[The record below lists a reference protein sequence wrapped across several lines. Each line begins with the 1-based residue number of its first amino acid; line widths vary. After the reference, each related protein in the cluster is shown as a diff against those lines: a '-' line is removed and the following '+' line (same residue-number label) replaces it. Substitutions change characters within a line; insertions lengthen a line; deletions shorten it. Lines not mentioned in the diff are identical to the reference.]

1 MNSCIPNGWPPAYG
15 CGGGSSTTPVTLA
28 YGPQIDA
35 FGRLRVSQ
43 PYTLYDSQQ
52 RYDLDHT
59 FVSNV
64 SSGGNVTFVATQ
76 STANLQ
82 VTSTVGS
89 YAARESQYV
98 FVYQPGKSLLA
109 LVTFVMAPL
118 SDSSLRQR
126 VGYFGKENG
135 YFLELKD
142 QVYIVERSNV
152 TGTVTETYVPQS
164 SWNTDQLNGYGTS
177 GVTLDITKAQ
187 IFWIDMEWLGVGNVR
202 SGFVYN
208 GQFVVAHVF
217 QHANYLKTAY
227 ITTATLPIR
236 YEIETLAAGAPAT
249 SNLLQICSTVQ
260 SEGGYD
266 QPYLLFSNITNFSS
280 TMTAGVWYPT
290 VSIRLAPG
298 RLDAIAQ
305 IRQIDVVVT
314 SADTIHWALWANVTA
329 TSLTGEN
336 FVAHASSPN
345 VQIDRSA
352 TAFNTTGCQQVAAG
366 LVSGTNQSAASS
378 VLELTKYYSQIG
390 RNSFTQ
396 TSDIM
401 TLAYYSVTTISGT
414 PATIQGLISWNELI

>member
-1 MNSCIPNGWPPAYG
+1 MNACIPNGWPPPYGG
-15 CGGGSSTTPVTLA
+15 CGAASSTPVTLA

-126 VGYFGKENG
+126 VGYFGKDNG

-236 YEIETLAAGAPAT
+236 YEIETLSAGAPAT

-366 LVSGTNQSAASS
+366 IISGTNQSAASMA
-378 VLELTKYYSQIG
+378 LELNKYYSQIG

-401 TLAYYSVTTISGT
+401 TLAFYSVTTISGT
-414 PATIQGLISWNELI
+414 PATIQGLISWNELL